1 MHKGGVISLSNA
13 LYAKGRNKFLRGE
26 ISWNN
31 DAIDVAL
38 VNLNVG
44 EGGYSPDL
52 ANDEFFMDIPET
64 ARVAV
69 LSDNIQ
75 RETELVNKT
84 TENGVADAANA
95 VFEAV
100 EGSLVGAIVIF
111 KRGATDA
118 ESPLIAFKNMALVL
132 PVEPDG
138 RDITISWDQGPY
150 KIFKL

>member
-1 MHKGGVISLSNA
+1 MANA
-13 LYAKGRNKFLRGE
+13 LYDKGRNKFLRGE

-31 DAIDVAL
+31 DVIDVAL
-38 VNLNVG
+38 VNLNVA

-52 ANDEFFMDIPET
+52 ANDEFFSDIPGT

-69 LSDNIQ
+69 LSDNVQ
-75 RETELVNKT
+75 RETELIHKT

-95 VFEAV
+95 VFEEV
-100 EGSLVGAIVIF
+100 EGALIGAIVIF
-111 KRGATDA
+111 KWGATDEA
-118 ESPLIAFKNMALVL
+118 SPLIAFKDTALVL

-138 RDITISWDQGPY
+138 RDITISWNDGPN